1 MPASREK
8 FLCSRTT
15 STGPKVSR
23 QALWTICVSRGR
35 PPATPCSC
43 TSFHCP
49 GELVVAWP
57 PIVRAAKIPHLT
69 MQCHRLLLLVRLL
82 TSDALDIAA
91 HDNGTTLP
99 RRLLYLQDRAN
110 TLANKLEST
119 EREAEQIGR
128 AQASLSR
135 EEGAAQERAE
145 TLEAQLKTVQVV

>member
-1 MPASREK
+1 METANASLTRKVTLLEDD
-8 FLCSRTT
+8 LDRTE
-15 STGPKVSR
+15 GEQPGY
-23 QALWTICVSRGR
+23 LCVSRPPSCDAMFLHQLSLSRRARRRLAANR
-35 PPATPCSC
+35 PGSQN
-43 TSFHCP
+43 
-49 GELVVAWP
+49 P
-57 PIVRAAKIPHLT
+57 PSH
-69 MQCHRLLLLVRLL
+69 QCHRLLLLVRLL

-99 RRLLYLQDRAN
+99 RRLLYLQGRAN